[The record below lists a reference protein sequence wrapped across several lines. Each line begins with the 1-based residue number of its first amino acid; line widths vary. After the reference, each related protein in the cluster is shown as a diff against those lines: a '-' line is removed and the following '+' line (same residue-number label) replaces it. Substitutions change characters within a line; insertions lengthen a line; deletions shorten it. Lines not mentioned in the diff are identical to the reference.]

1 MSAPV
6 EAMSSTNLAASPQ
19 PTGPQ
24 RRLGVMRPWLRISMC
39 IGALIVVALAIAG
52 H

>member
-6 EAMSSTNLAASPQ
+6 EAAGFADVAASPQ

-24 RRLGVMRPWLRISMC
+24 QRLGVMRPWLRVSMC
-39 IGALIVVALAIAG
+39 VAALIVVALAIAG